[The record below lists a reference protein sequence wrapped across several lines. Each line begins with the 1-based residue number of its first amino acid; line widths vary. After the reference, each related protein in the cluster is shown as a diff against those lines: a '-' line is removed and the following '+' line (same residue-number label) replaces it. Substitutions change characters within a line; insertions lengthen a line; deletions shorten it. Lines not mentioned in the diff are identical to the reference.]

1 MNIIFFSS
9 LNPHDIN
16 NWSGTTWHILKAL
29 ENNNNVTV
37 IGTHIL
43 SQTAYFVS
51 ESFSIKD
58 ANKDYS
64 PLFGSLCSELI
75 NRISDSDL
83 IFLEICNFHHI

>member
-1 MNIIFFSS
+1 M
-9 LNPHDIN
+9 
-16 NWSGTTWHILKAL
+16 LKTL
-29 ENNNNVTV
+29 EYNNNVTV